1 MAPSYQTGPRKDLS
15 RACACL
21 CLLMSPLPAFVTT
34 KAWLQPQM
42 SLYLSRTPW
51 MSSNI
56 SQEGIFPEHGF
67 QALEDL
73 LVRTCLG
80 NQPQGCQLSD
90 GRRGDRECLGL
101 LHWKPVE
108 NLGTA

>member
-1 MAPSYQTGPRKDLS
+1 MDVTFTCICHYQGMAPAPDVFEPLSQTLDELQHFLGRDIPR
-15 RACACL
+15 
-21 CLLMSPLPAFVTT
+21 
-34 KAWLQPQM
+34 AWV
-42 SLYLSRTPW
+42 SGSV
-51 MSSNI
+51 
-56 SQEGIFPEHGF
+56 
-67 QALEDL
+67 ADL
-73 LVRTCLG
+73 LVRTCLGEGLG